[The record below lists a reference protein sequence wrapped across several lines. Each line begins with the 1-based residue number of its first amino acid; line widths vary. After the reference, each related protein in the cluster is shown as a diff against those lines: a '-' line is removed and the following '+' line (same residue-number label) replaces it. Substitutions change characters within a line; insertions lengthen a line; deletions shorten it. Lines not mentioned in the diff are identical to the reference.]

1 MVTVVAV
8 TVLLGICALFLLE
21 YGDSHA
27 RIARRLDALQLPE
40 KDAVEN
46 PVCVSFGPPATVHS
60 SKSDAFSE
68 LSFTRSLLALSK
80 VRSQDPYGSRAPERA
95 ESSSLVLVHPAQ
107 SQTTDREL

>member
-46 PVCVSFGPPATVHS
+46 PVCVPFGPPATVHS

-68 LSFTRSLLALSK
+68 LSFTRSLLAPSK
-80 VRSQDPYGSRAPERA
+80 VRLPGPCDSRAPEHGEFSWLA
-95 ESSSLVLVHPAQ
+95 
-107 SQTTDREL
+107 